1 MDGGGDGIEE
11 EGVVLR
17 LPLLNSEIHD
27 ITIGETMHTL
37 RLLWPKSGKATL
49 VLRSKTSLN
58 CLKYFFLISKKERGR
73 RGTVQFSPLTN

>member
-49 VLRSKTSLN
+49 FLEQDITKLFN
-58 CLKYFFLISKKERGR
+58 FFFK
-73 RGTVQFSPLTN
+73 F